1 MVSIFVA
8 ANGGHLSQLVELEK
22 RMEGGKNERI
32 WVTFDSPQ
40 SRSLLAGRRTT
51 YIRSIEERDLVGVCR
66 GFFDAHSIFNS
77 HRVDTVVS
85 TGSAIALPFLLSAS
99 IRGISAHYI
108 ESAARV
114 GSPSLTGRILQR
126 VPGIK
131 LYRQYPNAVYGRWTY
146 GGSVFDGFT
155 QGKGVK
161 TAVRRI
167 VVTLGSGAHTFR
179 RLVERLVSILPS
191 STDVL
196 WQTGSTPVADL
207 PINARPLL
215 PASVLDEAIANADVV
230 IGHAGCG
237 TALSALNAGKFPILV
252 PREPQFGEL
261 VDTHQIEIA
270 RWLGE
275 RNLAFHRDPNSL
287 SIGDL
292 FEAASRRV
300 NRTENPPA
308 FRLTQSK

>member
-1 MVSIFVA
+1 MTSIFVA

-22 RMEGGKNERI
+22 RMAGNRNERI

-40 SRSLLAGRRTT
+40 SRSLLAGRQMRFV
-51 YIRSIEERDLVGVCR
+51 RSIEERDIVGVCR
-66 GFFDAHSIFNS
+66 GFFDARNIFSRQSVNA
-77 HRVDTVVS
+77 VIS
-85 TGSAIALPFLLSAS
+85 TGSAIALPFLLYAS
-99 IRGISAHYI
+99 MRGIPAHYI

-114 GSPSLTGRILQR
+114 GSPSLTGKVLEWT
-126 VPGIK
+126 PGIK
-131 LYRQYPNAVYGRWTY
+131 LYRQYPKAIRGRWQY

-155 QGKGVK
+155 AGKGIK
-161 TAVRRI
+161 TDVRRI
-167 VVTLGSGAHTFR
+167 VVTLGSGTHTFR

-191 STDVL
+191 DADVL

-207 PINARPLL
+207 AINAHPLV
-215 PASVLDEAIANADVV
+215 PAAVLDKAIANADVV

-275 RNLAFHRDPNSL
+275 RNLALHRDPNSL
-287 SIGDL
+287 AVDDL
-292 FEAASRRV
+292 FAVAGRRV
-300 NRTENPPA
+300 DRENNPPA
-308 FRLTQSK
+308 FRLA